1 MIHVV
6 TLSQDVAGLVARVVA
21 ARPLVGRGRDDMEV
35 LPTLCSPTTCSWLA
49 RALVVWEP
57 ASSKLQTINTFNSIE
72 FNIRNLVTTCMK
84 ACIDPLGANEIFIM
98 RTILL
103 QYY

>member
-57 ASSKLQTINTFNSIE
+57 ASSKLQTINN
-72 FNIRNLVTTCMK
+72 
-84 ACIDPLGANEIFIM
+84 
-98 RTILL
+98 
-103 QYY
+103 